1 MNNINTSIAD
11 PINTILPVQ
20 PTMVTLFEDERVD
33 GSDKVNGKAK
43 YASEKSLPN
52 MAYAVFVTSSIA
64 KGSIK
69 NLDITK
75 ALSMP
80 GILDIIYY
88 ANCPVVPGYISNATE
103 RPKNAMEWRGHKVLY
118 DNKVRFFGQP
128 IALIVADSF
137 ENANAAIRYVKA
149 DYEVETFDT
158 NFDKSRLDPT
168 RLKPM
173 GNYKRGI
180 EKKFKEAVAFVE
192 SEYTIPIEVHNSMEL
207 FATIAHWEA
216 EDKVTLYD
224 KTQGPKSTQ
233 FTVSKTFG
241 IPDKNVRVI
250 AENIGGGFGSGL
262 RSWANVPAACIAA
275 KKLNRPVKLVLTRPQ
290 MFSLVGY
297 RPQSWQKVGIGA
309 DASGKLLGISH
320 EAISST
326 SRYEDFREGIVD
338 VSKFL
343 YACENVDTKYHL
355 LPLDLSTP
363 VWMRGPGEAT
373 GCFALESAL
382 DELAY
387 KLKMDPIE
395 LRIKNF
401 TTINPENKLPFSD
414 INLKDCYAYGI
425 DKIGWKNRPTVP
437 GTLKENGWFI
447 GYGMAVGVFGAG
459 KGIASVRIILNK
471 DGQVLLESAVSD
483 MGPGTMT
490 SMTMIAAEAMQMPIQ
505 KIKFK
510 LGDSDLPPGPSQG
523 GSGTTSTLGS
533 AVDLACKTLQQK
545 LKEVAI
551 QFVPYFANYNADGLE
566 VKNEMV
572 LSKLNNK
579 VQVSLAEVLKL
590 ANQDKI
596 DLIITSNGK
605 TAAQQKFTS
614 NSFSA
619 HFVKLGVNAKDGTIK
634 IFQVVTTGDAGK
646 IISPKTARSQ
656 MLGGVVGGIG
666 MALTEKLEI
675 DHLTGQIV
683 NASFGGYHV
692 PLHSQIPPT
701 DVWFVNKPDPNINDI
716 GAKGIG
722 EISLI
727 GFAAAIANAVHNATG
742 KRITNLPIT
751 AEKLG
756 FKKMQG

>member
-1 MNNINTSIAD
+1 MKSNN
-11 PINTILPVQ
+11 NTI
-20 PTMVTLFEDERVD
+20 FWEDERVD
-33 GSDKVNGKAK
+33 GADKVNGKAK
-43 YASEKSLPN
+43 YAAEHSLPN
-52 MAYAVFVTSSIA
+52 IAYAVFVTSTIA

-69 NLDITK
+69 NLDTSK
-75 ALSMP
+75 ALAMP
-80 GILDIIYY
+80 GVLDVIYY
-88 ANCPVVPGYISNATE
+88 ANCPSVPGYISNAAE
-103 RPKNAMEWRGHKVLY
+103 RPKNAIEWRGHKVLN

-128 IALIVADSF
+128 IALVVADSF
-137 ENANAAIRYVKA
+137 ENANAAIRFVKA
-149 DYEVETFDT
+149 EYAPESFET
-158 NFDKSRLDPT
+158 NFDKARLDPAN
-168 RLKPM
+168 LKATSS
-173 GNYKRGI
+173 YKRGT
-180 EKKFKEAVAFVE
+180 EKKFKEAFAFVE
-192 SEYTIPIEVHNSMEL
+192 SEFNIPVEVHNAMEL
-207 FATIAHWEA
+207 FATIAHWEG

-233 FTVSKTFG
+233 FTVSRTFG

-250 AENIGGGFGSGL
+250 AENVGGAFGSGL

-309 DASGKLLGISH
+309 DAAGNFTGISH
-320 EAISST
+320 EAISNT

-338 VSKFL
+338 ASKFL
-343 YACENVDTKYHL
+343 YACENVDTKYNL

-373 GCFALESAL
+373 GCFALESAI
-382 DELAY
+382 DELSY

-395 LRIKNF
+395 LRLKNY

-414 INLKDCYAYGI
+414 INLKDCYAYGKN
-425 DKIGWKNRPTVP
+425 KIGWKNRPTVP
-437 GTLKENGWFI
+437 GALKENGWLI
-447 GYGMAVGVFGAG
+447 GYGMAVGIFGAG
-459 KGIASVRIILNK
+459 KGSASVRIVLSN
-471 DGQVLLESAVSD
+471 DGKLLLECGVSD
-483 MGPGTMT
+483 MGPGTTT
-490 SMTMIAAEAMQMPIQ
+490 SMTILASEAMQMPIQ

-523 GSGTTSTLGS
+523 GSGTTSTVGS

-545 LKEVAI
+545 LKEIAI
-551 QFVPYFANYNADGLE
+551 KSVPVFAGMNAEALE

-572 LSKLNNK
+572 ISKTDTNAK
-579 VQVSLAEVLKL
+579 MAIVDVLKL

-596 DLIITSNGK
+596 DLTITSNGK
-605 TAAQQKFTS
+605 TAAQLKFTS

-619 HFVKLGVNAKDGTIK
+619 HFVKLGVNPKDGTIK
-634 IFQVVTTGDAGK
+634 ILQVVTTGDAGK

-666 MALTEKLEI
+666 MALSEKLEI
-675 DHLTGQIV
+675 DHKTGQII

-722 EISLI
+722 EIALI
-727 GFAAAIANAVHNATG
+727 GFAAAVTNAVYNATG
-742 KRITNLPIT
+742 KRVRDLPIT
-751 AEKLG
+751 PEKLG
-756 FKKMQG
+756 FKTKA

>member
-1 MNNINTSIAD
+1 MKSNN
-11 PINTILPVQ
+11 NTI
-20 PTMVTLFEDERVD
+20 FWEDERVD
-33 GSDKVNGKAK
+33 GADKVNGKAK
-43 YASEKSLPN
+43 YAAEHSLPN
-52 MAYAVFVTSSIA
+52 MAYAVFVTSTIA

-69 NLDITK
+69 NLDTSK
-75 ALSMP
+75 ALAMP
-80 GILDIIYY
+80 GVLDVIYY
-88 ANCPVVPGYISNATE
+88 ANCPSVPGYISNAAE
-103 RPKNAMEWRGHKVLY
+103 RPKNAIEWRGHKVLH

-128 IALIVADSF
+128 IALVVADSF
-137 ENANAAIRYVKA
+137 ENANAAIRFVKA
-149 DYEVETFDT
+149 EYATESFET
-158 NFDKSRLDPT
+158 NFDKARLDPAN
-168 RLKPM
+168 LKATI
-173 GNYKRGI
+173 NYKRGT

-192 SEYTIPIEVHNSMEL
+192 SEYNIPIEVHNAMEL
-207 FATIAHWEA
+207 FATIAHWEG

-233 FTVSKTFG
+233 FTVSRTFG

-250 AENIGGGFGSGL
+250 AENVGGAFGSGL

-275 KKLNRPVKLVLTRPQ
+275 KKLKRPVKLVLTRPQ

-309 DASGKLLGISH
+309 DAAGNFIGISH
-320 EAISST
+320 EAITNT

-338 VSKFL
+338 ASKFL
-343 YACENVDTKYHL
+343 YACENVDTKYNL
-355 LPLDLSTP
+355 LPLDVSTP

-373 GCFALESAL
+373 GCFALESAI

-395 LRIKNF
+395 LRLKNY

-414 INLKDCYAYGI
+414 INLKDCYAYGKN
-425 DKIGWKNRPTVP
+425 KIGWKNRPSVP
-437 GTLKENGWFI
+437 GSLKENGWLI
-447 GYGMAVGVFGAG
+447 GYGMAVGIFGAG
-459 KGIASVRIILNK
+459 KGSASVRIVLSN
-471 DGQVLLESAVSD
+471 DGKLLLECGVSD
-483 MGPGTMT
+483 MGPGTTT
-490 SMTMIAAEAMQMPIQ
+490 SMTILAAEVMQMPIQ

-523 GSGTTSTLGS
+523 GSGTTSTVGS

-545 LKEVAI
+545 LKEIAI
-551 QFVPYFANYNADGLE
+551 KSTPVFAGMNAEALE

-572 LSKLNNK
+572 ISKTDANAK
-579 VQVSLAEVLKL
+579 MAIVDVLKL

-596 DLIITSNGK
+596 DLTITSNGK
-605 TAAQQKFTS
+605 TAAQLKFTS

-619 HFVKLGVNAKDGTIK
+619 HFVKLGVNPKDGTIK
-634 IFQVVTTGDAGK
+634 IVQVVTTGDAGK

-666 MALTEKLEI
+666 MALSEKLEI
-675 DHLTGQIV
+675 DHKTGQIM

-722 EISLI
+722 EIALI
-727 GFAAAIANAVHNATG
+727 GLAAAITNAVYNATG
-742 KRITNLPIT
+742 KRVRDLPIT
-751 AEKLG
+751 PEKLG
-756 FKKMQG
+756 YKSKV